1 MLLTSILSDRDLYL
15 FNEGSHERLYEKL
28 ARIPWK
34 ANRPGSRILP
44 CGLPTPVKSP

>member
-28 ARIPWK
+28 GASLGKRIG
-34 ANRPGSRILP
+34 PGHGFCRVGSQRQ
-44 CGLPTPVKSP
+44 